1 MIHILHFVLL
11 KGNILFS
18 SETIASERESL
29 FIKKA
34 EMCCILFNFE
44 EPSLQVKSKEIKRLT
59 LNEMAEFISMHQNF
73 LTEPIYAGLVEL
85 LQTNAF
91 RVFVPTNK
99 TATDEFGG
107 GEVEDA
113 EDINYEVSWPHLQ
126 LVYETFLRFVSS
138 PDFQA
143 VLGKKYID
151 HKFLTSFVQLFD
163 SEDPRER
170 DYAKTILHRV
180 YGKLVS
186 LRSYIRQLIDNIFLR
201 FVYEEDGHNGIGEL
215 LEIMESIING
225 FQVPLKDEHKLFLR
239 RVLLPL
245 HKAPT
250 MMSYNSQLATCITE
264 FIKKDPKL
272 LVPVIME
279 GLLRFWPRT
288 NSYKEVLFL
297 NELEH
302 CLEIAAASEFQSIVR
317 PVFGQLARC
326 IVSEHFQVSERALYF
341 WNNDHLV
348 SMMSE
353 NVREI
358 VPLIY
363 KSLMQAKNHWNKTV
377 HGLVSQAINWAI
389 EINQKVVEDSAK
401 KIAIEQKTEM
411 ENRRKQVDKWS
422 RVEKAAQAAKDRPAT
437 VSKSYNIQQL
447 PKTNY
452 KSINSTE
459 GDIGTINQYPPRAQR
474 NVSTAYTIS
483 DRVPEPRQFRS
494 SSLLEDS
501 GFIRN
506 QQTGF
511 IETTQQ
517 PAPMNK
523 PTKQLDP
530 TLSTVKFTTHL
541 TEEKTATIPVSLPDN
556 NLSNQYQGASVTQ
569 INPEPSA
576 GPSSVSKPANVSE
589 DTKHRRKSKTSTK
602 KADEFASLPTR
613 QSPQLHRKTST
624 GTRRI
629 SVGAST
635 SKSKSRRSSVQAAP
649 LPEAGPSRKPL

>member
-1 MIHILHFVLL
+1 
-11 KGNILFS
+11 
-18 SETIASERESL
+18 
-29 FIKKA
+29 
-34 EMCCILFNFE
+34 MCCILFNFE

-99 TATDEFGG
+99 IATDEFGG

-151 HKFLTSFVQLFD
+151 HKFLTNFVQLFD

-225 FQVPLKDEHKLFLR
+225 FQVPLKEEHKLFLR

-245 HKAPT
+245 HKSPT
-250 MMSYNSQLATCITE
+250 MMSYHSQLATCITE

-272 LVPVIME
+272 LVPVIIE

-317 PVFGQLARC
+317 PVFGQLAKC

-363 KSLMQAKNHWNKTV
+363 KSLMQAKNHWNK
-377 HGLVSQAINWAI
+377 
-389 EINQKVVEDSAK
+389 EI
-401 KIAIEQKTEM
+401 
-411 ENRRKQVDKWS
+411 ENRRKQIDKWS

-459 GDIGTINQYPPRAQR
+459 VDIGTINQYTPRAQR

-483 DRVPEPRQFRS
+483 DRIPEPRQFRS

-501 GFIRN
+501 DLIRN
-506 QQTGF
+506 QQAGF
-511 IETTQQ
+511 IETIQQ
-517 PAPMNK
+517 PAPMNR
-523 PTKQLDP
+523 PTRQFDP
-530 TLSTVKFTTHL
+530 TPSTVKFTTYSS
-541 TEEKTATIPVSLPDN
+541 EEKIATNPVSLPN
-556 NLSNQYQGASVTQ
+556 SNLSNQYQGTSVTPV
-569 INPEPSA
+569 NPEPSA

-589 DTKHRRKSKTSTK
+589 DTKHRKKSKTSTK

-613 QSPQLHRKTST
+613 QSPQL
-624 GTRRI
+624 
-629 SVGAST
+629 
-635 SKSKSRRSSVQAAP
+635 Q
-649 LPEAGPSRKPL
+649 